1 VTKPVLGDS
10 LSVAYEAWC
19 SQITKGQLDRDLAW
33 NTWFQF
39 KDDHVREEVHF
50 PVLEELRLWLENHT
64 REF

>member
-10 LSVAYEAWC
+10 LSVAYDAWHL
-19 SQITKGQLDRDLAW
+19 QTEEGQLGRDLAW
-33 NTWFQF
+33 NIWFQF